1 MANKKDAASFDILNY
16 SAFENIVRPRCFGY
30 VNYLNETGHKARSK
44 ANMGIVDMYVF
55 LRSGF
60 LQEDW
65 DEHFAYKSVQDFR
78 GAPGNM
84 RSGAIEPFDYIINAF
99 SEPDA
104 FERVR
109 DHLEVNL
116 LPLLNA
122 SNKVAA
128 INDLLALLNRD
139 MTIQVDIY
147 DRLIAT
153 YESGD
158 TAAFFAQALI
168 TAVIRSTIPDRGR
181 TPELLE
187 GKYELFP
194 RVEQVITEMEEA
206 HSSQSFLP
214 TLKWLAKQLLNS
226 RNLSLDEEKQLDWN
240 AVAFWKNTHEYI
252 DLDSLDDDMKGL
264 YEYIRKRSYLKEFHR
279 YMFLMR
285 DMAQDLRY
293 GYDVVGKLWVKYSE
307 TERGGWS
314 IEYANDFL
322 RPGSVEDDDK

>member
-78 GAPGNM
+78 GALGNM

-109 DHLEVNL
+109 AHLEMNL

-168 TAVIRSTIPDRGR
+168 TAVIRSTLPDRER
-181 TPELLE
+181 TPGLLD

-194 RVEQVITEMEEA
+194 RVEQVITEMKETY
-206 HSSQSFLP
+206 SSKSFLP
-214 TLKWLAKQLLNS
+214 TLKWLAGQLLNS
-226 RNLSLDEEKQLDWN
+226 KTLSLDEDKQLDWN
-240 AVAFWKNTHEYI
+240 VVAFWKNTHEYI

-264 YEYIRKRSYLKEFHR
+264 YEYIRKRSYIKEFHR

-293 GYDVVGKLWVKYSE
+293 GYDIVGKLWVKYSE

-322 RPGSVEDDDK
+322 HPGSVEDDDK

>member
-30 VNYLNETGHKARSK
+30 VNYLNETGHKSRSK
-44 ANMGIVDMYVF
+44 ANMGIIDMYVF

-78 GAPGNM
+78 GALGNM

-109 DHLEVNL
+109 AHLEMNL

-122 SNKVAA
+122 SNRVAA
-128 INDLLALLNRD
+128 INDLLTLLNRD

-147 DRLIAT
+147 DQLIAT

-168 TAVIRSTIPDRGR
+168 TAVIRSTLPDRER
-181 TPELLE
+181 TPELLD

-194 RVEQVITEMEEA
+194 RVEQVVAEMKET
-206 HSSQSFLP
+206 HSSQSFLS
-214 TLKWLAKQLLNS
+214 TLKWLAEQLHNS
-226 RNLSLDEEKQLDWN
+226 KALSLDESKQLDWN
-240 AVAFWKNTHEYI
+240 VIAFWKNTHEYI
-252 DLDSLDDDMKGL
+252 DLDALDDDNNEVQ
-264 YEYIRKRSYLKEFHR
+264 YYSWHR
-279 YMFLMR
+279 NN
-285 DMAQDLRY
+285 MAR
-293 GYDVVGKLWVKYSE
+293 
-307 TERGGWS
+307 
-314 IEYANDFL
+314 
-322 RPGSVEDDDK
+322 